1 MTTVFELFAKL
12 GLDTTDYESGLK
24 GAKSAAESI
33 GGAIGGGLK
42 TAAKIGMAAVGA
54 ATTAVTAFGATSVKA
69 GGEFDKSMSQVA
81 ATMGLSTSEME
92 KSVGTVD
99 LAWGK
104 FSGNLRDYAKEMGRN
119 TAFSAKESADAL
131 NYMALAGYDV
141 QTSMQMLP
149 NVLNLAAAGGM
160 ELANASDM
168 VTDAQ
173 SALGLSLDETSDL
186 VGKMAQASS
195 KSNTSV
201 SQLGE
206 AILTIGGTAKN
217 LAGGTTEL
225 SQALG
230 LLADNGIKGAEG
242 GTALRN
248 ILLNLTPKSKDAA
261 VAMQEIGLNAYDAEG
276 KMRPLKDIFTDL
288 NNGLEGMTDEQKTN
302 VLSTIFNKVDLK
314 SVNALLATN
323 VDRWDELGEAIDN
336 SSGAAQK
343 MADTQLDNLAGDMTL
358 FQSALEGAQ
367 IEVSEKLT
375 PSLRDFVQLGTS
387 GLSNITA
394 AFKSG
399 GLTGAMGAFGD
410 TLAQGLNLITDKLP
424 SFVDAGMQL
433 LGALGQGIIDNIP
446 TIADASVQIVTQLA
460 DGLVQALPQLANGA
474 ITLVESLG
482 QSLSENAPK
491 LLETGQKLLEMI
503 GNGITNGVPLLIAQG
518 LPMLVQFSAGLRQ
531 NAGKLVDAGIDMI
544 MKLADG
550 LIDGLPTMIE
560 TIPQIVINIAGIIN
574 DNAPKLLVAGAK
586 LIVKLAE
593 GIIKAIPTLVANIP
607 KIFEAILAVWSAL
620 NWVSLGTN
628 LINFIVNGVKSL
640 AKAIPTAL
648 KDIGTQA
655 VTLFKSINW
664 ADVGR
669 TAINVIT
676 SGVTGLAT
684 AIPNALKAIGTAAIN
699 AFKGINWVDVGR
711 NVINGIVSG
720 VKAMASTAVEAVVG
734 VGKKMYNGVKGFF
747 GIHSPSRL
755 MADGVGKFIPE
766 GIAVGIDQ
774 NVDSVIQSM
783 KNIADIVAQPITPT
797 VGEISAENAS
807 NDYTAGNTVTINV
820 YGAQGQSVETLA
832 DLVADKI
839 NNAVTAKRRV
849 FA

>member
-1 MTTVFELFAKL
+1 MITAFELFAKL
-12 GLDTTDYESGLK
+12 GLDSSDFDKGLNDAKGTLSSMGSAVGSGL
-24 GAKSAAESI
+24 GTI
-33 GGAIGGGLK
+33 
-42 TAAKIGMAAVGA
+42 AKIGTAAVATASAGIA
-54 ATTAVTAFGATSVKA
+54 ALGTMAVNGYADYEQLS
-69 GGEFDKSMSQVA
+69 GGIETLFK
-81 ATMGLSTSEME
+81 T
-92 KSVGTVD
+92 
-99 LAWGK
+99 
-104 FSGNLRDYAKEMGRN
+104 
-119 TAFSAKESADAL
+119 SADAVMGFASEAYKTAGL
-131 NYMALAGYDV
+131 SSNEYMETV
-141 QTSMQMLP
+141 TSFSASLISS
-149 NVLNLAAAGGM
+149 LGGDT
-160 ELANASDM
+160 AKASDM
-168 VTDAQ
+168 ANMAIVDMADN
-173 SALGLSLDETSDL
+173 AN
-186 VGKMAQASS
+186 KMGSS
-195 KSNTSV
+195 T
-201 SQLGE
+201 E
-206 AILTIGGTAKN
+206 AIQNAYQGFAKQNYTMLDNLKLGYGGTK
-217 LAGGTTEL
+217 TEMER
-225 SQALG
+225 
-230 LLADNGIKGAEG
+230 LLADA
-242 GTALRN
+242 
-248 ILLNLTPKSKDAA
+248 
-261 VAMQEIGLNAYDAEG
+261 
-276 KMRPLKDIFTDL
+276 
-288 NNGLEGMTDEQKTN
+288 
-302 VLSTIFNKVDLK
+302 
-314 SVNALLATN
+314 
-323 VDRWDELGEAIDN
+323 
-336 SSGAAQK
+336 
-343 MADTQLDNLAGDMTL
+343 
-358 FQSALEGAQ
+358 
-367 IEVSEKLT
+367 EKLT
-375 PSLRDFVQLGTS
+375 GQKYDVSNFGDIVEAIHAIQTEMGITGTTAKEASETISGSVASMKSAWSNLVAGLANDNADLGQLIDNVVASAETAFN
-387 GLSNITA
+387 NILPVAERALMGIGQLVTDIA
-394 AFKSG
+394 PIIG
-399 GLTGAMGAFGD
+399 QRLPELITTLLPQIIETGAQF
-410 TLAQGLNLITDKLP
+410 I
-424 SFVDAGMQL
+424 
-433 LGALGQGIIDNIP
+433 GALGQGIIDNIP
-446 TIADASVQIVTQLA
+446 TIIDSGVQIVVQLTN
-460 DGLVQALPQLANGA
+460 GLVQALPQLAEGA
-474 ITLVESLG
+474 ITLVQSLG
-482 QSLSENAPK
+482 QSFTENAPQ
-491 LLETGQKLLEMI
+491 LLDAGMQLVQMI
-503 GNGITNGVPLLIAQG
+503 ADGVVSGIPILIGQG
-518 LPMLVQFSAGLRQ
+518 LPMLVDFSAGLRE
-531 NAGKLVDAGIDMI
+531 NAGNLVDAGIDLI
-544 MKLADG
+544 MKIADG
-550 LIDGLPTMIE
+550 LIEGLPTMIE

-807 NDYTAGNTVTINV
+807 NDYTAGSTVTINV